1 MSIIPRTVPSK
12 KLAQALLSTDLSLV
26 LNNIVDWDGG
36 DLASGDFGT
45 QLFVSLTNDTKTK
58 LEIIEIDP
66 ATIAN
71 SSITILKRGL
81 GFDGQQTEITA
92 NKLDWAANETTVQL
106 GADIPQLFNNYVD
119 FGQDQTIGGIKT
131 FTSYPLGPAAS
142 PTTAQQLATKAYV
155 DLVGTGTATYDQQ
168 IYTGVAGETLAAGD
182 AVYFK
187 TSDQR
192 WWKTDASAE
201 ATSIGV
207 VIGFAQAAA
216 IAGGGINIL
225 LAGIEKNLTGLTPG
239 SKYYLSDTPGAVAS
253 SAGTNTRGVGTAESA
268 TVLITELLAIPD
280 TATPSIHITAHDA
293 LLTAVMAQK
302 NSALELIPKSGVY
315 DGFKSEKFGN
325 WHSSLLAADAA
336 SGQKTIQLDGVSK
349 LLAGQNVVV
358 FDDNANEVA
367 IVDTV
372 STVASTPAFDNAT
385 NLAAGSGS
393 VGNHTVGASL
403 ANTIAVFTAGN
414 LNGTSN
420 ITGVTYGGV
429 AMTLAVQATPVSRT
443 VTVYYLVGPPAGS
456 QPIVI
461 TGGNGDT
468 RSNIATYSGVSQAS
482 PLDFTNSKG
491 STGTTVTFS
500 ETSTLDNVL
509 MIMVGASGGDP
520 NGDTNGAVVLADFG
534 SVRMNRNIKGAAG
547 AGQITGMTQVAGAG
561 NGDWCVAGFNSA
573 LTASQIAV
581 RVNLTNSYATADN
594 AGVKRS
600 TSELTIADGA
610 FDFEAASVISTTSQ
624 NFYTRTK
631 QFLNTKTTARIF
643 VARPRAT
650 ADATDVLG
658 TGVTATQNV
667 FVLDSAVAVS
677 ATTLDIV
684 GDETGQ
690 IADGDT
696 FDLYDSDSG
705 VRERKT
711 VNGTPSFGGGVT
723 TIIFN
728 EAVVAAAGFA
738 AGDFV
743 EHVQAL
749 PEISAVSA
757 DADESFQTPTYVG
770 TRVDFD
776 GNISEDEYSINLS
789 GGGGVDLVT
798 RVTLTRTD
806 TANAVPIFWVI
817 TTTL

>member
-1 MSIIPRTVPSK
+1 
-12 KLAQALLSTDLSLV
+12 
-26 LNNIVDWDGG
+26 
-36 DLASGDFGT
+36 
-45 QLFVSLTNDTKTK
+45 
-58 LEIIEIDP
+58 
-66 ATIAN
+66 
-71 SSITILKRGL
+71 
-81 GFDGQQTEITA
+81 
-92 NKLDWAANETTVQL
+92 
-106 GADIPQLFNNYVD
+106 
-119 FGQDQTIGGIKT
+119 
-131 FTSYPLGPAAS
+131 
-142 PTTAQQLATKAYV
+142 
-155 DLVGTGTATYDQQ
+155 
-168 IYTGVAGETLAAGD
+168 
-182 AVYFK
+182 
-187 TSDQR
+187 
-192 WWKTDASAE
+192 
-201 ATSIGV
+201 
-207 VIGFAQAAA
+207 
-216 IAGGGINIL
+216 
-225 LAGIEKNLTGLTPG
+225 
-239 SKYYLSDTPGAVAS
+239 
-253 SAGTNTRGVGTAESA
+253 
-268 TVLITELLAIPD
+268 
-280 TATPSIHITAHDA
+280 
-293 LLTAVMAQK
+293 
-302 NSALELIPKSGVY
+302 
-315 DGFKSEKFGN
+315 
-325 WHSSLLAADAA
+325 
-336 SGQKTIQLDGVSK
+336 
-349 LLAGQNVVV
+349 
-358 FDDNANEVA
+358 
-367 IVDTV
+367 
-372 STVASTPAFDNAT
+372 
-385 NLAAGSGS
+385 
-393 VGNHTVGASL
+393 
-403 ANTIAVFTAGN
+403 
-414 LNGTSN
+414 
-420 ITGVTYGGV
+420 
-429 AMTLAVQATPVSRT
+429 
-443 VTVYYLVGPPAGS
+443 
-456 QPIVI
+456 
-461 TGGNGDT
+461 
-468 RSNIATYSGVSQAS
+468 
-482 PLDFTNSKG
+482 
-491 STGTTVTFS
+491 
-500 ETSTLDNVL
+500 